1 VIDFKSINTAALPRL
16 GDLLPRWL
24 PGGRAE
30 AGEYVCA
37 SLEGG
42 QGRSCSVNLGT
53 GAWGDFA
60 TDAKG
65 GDPISLWAA
74 IRGIKQ
80 GEAARELA
88 RDLGL
93 EADRAARNNRRR
105 VVAAYDY
112 LGPDGKL
119 VFQVTR
125 WQPKTF
131 TQRRPDG
138 NGGWINSVKGIV
150 LVPYRLPQIIQA
162 KAVFIVEGEKDAE
175 ALAALGLAATCN
187 AQGAGKWRAEYNRH
201 FAGKRVCILPDNDDP
216 GRKHARDVA
225 RQLHGLTEV
234 VKVIELPGLPPK
246 GDVSDWLAAGGTR
259 ESLLEMVKAAPVWE
273 PTAELQDTEDHE
285 GRRQGDEDAILIRE
299 GALAEAVDAAEEIL
313 ARPDLPLQFRIFQ
326 RGSQLVRVAVLP
338 GSGFVEGVTRP
349 QGATVIIPLDKAFI
363 LDVLSRFATFKK
375 WDARKKA
382 LRVVDAPKALAEAII
397 ARIGLWR
404 FPVLR
409 GVISCPTI
417 RGDGSLLLDAGFDE
431 ASGYYVAHSL
441 KPQVPHNPSQT
452 DAKAALNVL
461 ADLLTG
467 FSFVEPVDYSVAL
480 TLIITAVV
488 RSACDTVP
496 IVIITAPVRGS
507 GKSTIMEITSLI
519 STGRRC
525 VVLSATSDPVERE
538 KRLGGCLLSGDQL
551 INIDNHNGV
560 LNSDL
565 LCQASTSETLK
576 VRPLGTS
583 AQSEIPNTSLWCAN
597 GNNISVGGDLA
608 RRTLMCRLDPGCER
622 PEDRVFE
629 FDPVARALERRA
641 EYVAAALTVVRAYV
655 VAGKPDVGLSP
666 FGSFEKWST
675 LVRAALVWVGAC
687 DPCESRE
694 AVMDDDPEGATLRAL
709 LAAWTE
715 RFGRTPRTVRE
726 IINAANEDDSPLGD
740 VIQDIAGEGRGVNA
754 KRLGW
759 WLRRQLGRI
768 VDGMKLTQERVS
780 RVANWKVVPVN
791 SQ

>member
-1 VIDFKSINTAALPRL
+1 VIDFKAVNSAALSRL
-16 GDLLPRWL
+16 GDNLPRWL
-24 PGGRAE
+24 PGGRVD

-42 QGRSCSVNLGT
+42 QGRSCSVNLST
-53 GAWGDFA
+53 GLWGDFA
-60 TDAKG
+60 TGAKG

-74 IRGIKQ
+74 IRGVKQ
-80 GEAARELA
+80 GEAARELVL
-88 RDLGL
+88 DLGL
-93 EADRAARNNRRR
+93 HDSKPAQNNRRR
-105 VVAAYDY
+105 VVAAYNY
-112 LGPDGKL
+112 HGPDGKL

-125 WQPKTF
+125 WEPKNF
-131 TQRRPDG
+131 TQRRPDET
-138 NGGWINSVKGIV
+138 GGWIPSVKGIE
-150 LVPYRLPQIIQA
+150 LVPYRLPGIIKA
-162 KAVFIVEGEKDAE
+162 KSVFIVEGEKDAD

-187 AQGAGKWRAEYNRH
+187 AQGAGKWRPEYNRH

-216 GRKHARDVA
+216 GRKHAHDVA
-225 RQLHGLTEV
+225 RHLHGLAEV
-234 VKVIELPGLPPK
+234 VKIIELPGLPPK
-246 GDVSDWLAAGGTR
+246 GDVSDWLAAGGT
-259 ESLLEMVKAAPVWE
+259 SDALLDMAKAAPAWE
-273 PTAELQDTEDHE
+273 PSAEAQSGQDGEDGGH
-285 GRRQGDEDAILIRE
+285 GHGDAILIRE
-299 GALAEAVDAAEEIL
+299 GALADAVDAAEAVL
-313 ARPDLPLQFRIFQ
+313 ARPDLPLPYRTFQ
-326 RGSQLVRVAVLP
+326 RGNQLVRVAVLP

-363 LDVLSRFATFKK
+363 LDVLSRFVTFKR
-375 WDARKKA
+375 WDGREKA
-382 LRVVDAPKALAEAII
+382 FRVVNAPKAVAEAIM
-397 ARIGLWR
+397 ARIGLWP

-417 RGDGSLLLDAGFDE
+417 RGDGSLLLDAGFDA

-441 KPQVPHNPSQT
+441 KPQVPHNPSQA
-452 DAKAALNVL
+452 DAKAALDVL
-461 ADLLTG
+461 ADLLVG
-467 FSFVEPVDYSVAL
+467 FSFVEPVDYAVAL

-551 INIDNHNGV
+551 VNIDNHNGV

-583 AQSEIPNTSLWCAN
+583 AQSEVPNTSLWCAN

-629 FDPVARALERRA
+629 FDPVARAMERRT

-666 FGSFEKWST
+666 FGSFEKWSV
-675 LVRAALVWVGAC
+675 LVRASLVWAGAC

-709 LAAWTE
+709 LSAWTE

-726 IINAANEDDSPLGD
+726 IVNAANEDDSPLAD
-740 VIQDIAGEGRGVNA
+740 VIQDIAGEGRGINA

-768 VDGMKLTQERVS
+768 VDGMKLTQDRVS